1 MKTIAIEVSKGG
13 VGKTTT
19 AVNLAAAAARDS
31 KRVLLVDCDP
41 QGNSGLILRHEDDPD
56 RTIMTVMDGAA
67 KMADIIDH
75 TESGIDLAPAP
86 VQAKFAAIKQHPHD
100 LQRSLQ
106 QVNEDY
112 DLCIIDLGPGFSA
125 LTINALKAADYV
137 VVPVQADL
145 TAAKAVLD
153 TQELIEYARGDNP
166 QLQLLGVLRTRWR
179 ARDRVQTAMTDM
191 VDGWQEQG
199 ITVFQTV
206 IHECVGLRQAS
217 AGQQTIYDV
226 RGESVGAD
234 DYTALWK
241 EIYSRIYEC
250 M

>member
-1 MKTIAIEVSKGG
+1 
-13 VGKTTT
+13 
-19 AVNLAAAAARDS
+19 
-31 KRVLLVDCDP
+31 
-41 QGNSGLILRHEDDPD
+41 
-56 RTIMTVMDGAA
+56 MDGAA

-75 TESGIDLAPAP
+75 TDSGIDLAPAP

-125 LTINALKAADYV
+125 LTINALIAADYV

-199 ITVFQTV
+199 ITVFRTV